1 MQRLSLP
8 SLPVEAFIPGSQPN
22 CASSLSSHLSCSC
35 PHLKPLS
42 SSFKTYFKLCI
53 SPEVCLDNS
62 GLLRASPSLKA
73 HILSQW
79 HHNDERSGTMS
90 FSLCMQG
97 KPCSPSFPLKL
108 QTLHDMALQGTQ
120 NKTIY
125 LCNLL

>member
-79 HHNDERSGTMS
+79 HHNDEMS
-90 FSLCMQG
+90 EVRNHVLFSLYAR
-97 KPCSPSFPLKL
+97 
-108 QTLHDMALQGTQ
+108 QTLLTIFSPQTANITRYGPPGHTEQ
-120 NKTIY
+120 NNISV
-125 LCNLL
+125 